1 MDKSEIYSAGEFA
14 KLIGKT
20 IRTVQRWDMD
30 GLLVAHRTPTGRR
43 YYTKAQLL
51 DATGIKPIIEQ
62 QPERKTVCYSRVSGH
77 DQKNDFKNQKN
88 ALEQFV
94 IANGLSVTEWLSD
107 VGSGLNYKRKNFNYL
122 LIEVEN
128 NKVSKIIIAHKDRLV
143 RFGYEWFEEFCK
155 RHACEIV
162 VINAETLSP
171 EAEVVKDLLTIF
183 HCFSSR
189 LYGLRRYKKEI
200 KQMVSTTETEIQ
212 KI

>member
-1 MDKSEIYSAGEFA
+1 MDNAEVYSTGEFA

-43 YYTKAQLL
+43 YYTKRQLL
-51 DATGIKPIIEQ
+51 DAMGIKPVVE
-62 QPERKTVCYSRVSGH
+62 QPERKTICYYRVSGH
-77 DQKNDFKNQKN
+77 DQKNDLKNQKA
-88 ALEQFV
+88 ALEQFA
-94 IANGLSVTEWLSD
+94 IANGLAVTEWLSD
-107 VGSGLNYKRKNFNYL
+107 VGSGLNYKRKDFNYL

-128 NKVSKIIIAHKDRLV
+128 NRVSKIVIAHKDRLV

-155 RHACEIV
+155 RHACEIT

-171 EAEVVKDLLTIF
+171 EEEVVKDLLTII
-183 HCFSSR
+183 HCFTSR

-200 KQMVSTTETEIQ
+200 KQMVTETEIE